1 MITETD
7 TETEL
12 DTSLEFDK
20 TSTNFICVSA
30 IGFMSSFSSVILL
43 IPEVKE
49 NGMSQASVISL
60 VLLACVSIFV
70 VSAFIASLDVAKRK
84 GEVGRQEERRSKVFV
99 MFSVPFIAALLAT
112 VFSYALP

>member
-20 TSTNFICVSA
+20 ISTNFICVSA

-70 VSAFIASLDVAKRK
+70 VSAFIASLDVVKRK
-84 GEVGRQEERRSKVFV
+84 DEVGHREERQSRVFALL
-99 MFSVPFIAALLAT
+99 SAPFIAALLAT